1 MGHWLTRFRE
11 YHNWTQAQAA
21 EKLEV
26 SRQMVSKV
34 EAGKAH
40 FGRALI
46 LEIAD
51 EYHASLS
58 RLGIG
63 LREMM
68 E

>member
-11 YHNWTQAQAA
+11 YHGWTQAQAA
-21 EKLEV
+21 ERLEV
-26 SRQMVSKV
+26 SRQMVNKV
-34 EAGKAH
+34 ELGKAH

-46 LEIAD
+46 LEIFD
-51 EYHASLS
+51 EFHPSLM